1 MKTIPVTFRALNS
14 NDESEV
20 EKLDNLSGS
29 PIANV
34 LYDNIDFAW
43 GLFLNSK
50 LIGYCTTGYADGQCD
65 AIENHALHTSDSILL
80 SDVFILPSYNCWKKD
95 MIKRAIKARWSMD
108 NAKNTV
114 FLVALTDDLIDY
126 YARLGFKLI
135 SYESGAMFY
144 TPIDKHE
151 IKKTLDALAN
161 ICFLKKQMLNKLNAM
176 TYLEEIYPDIKAIM
190 DGEIS
195 ERNVL
200 EKLKAD
206 GIIDDAT
213 PWNTDTNT
221 YVSYDMNNNPEIHI
235 PFKKPDSETKLEL
248 VAKADDS
255 QAAIN
260 LIPDKSNSITITTAK
275 SVHSGIKTKTY
286 GNIYD
291 TDNHTYETT
300 MLYSSIEKALTT

>member
-1 MKTIPVTFRALNS
+1 MKTVPITFRALKPS
-14 NDESEV
+14 DEPEV
-20 EKLDNLSGS
+20 EKLDMLSGS
-29 PIANV
+29 PITNV

-65 AIENHALHTSDSILL
+65 AIENHTLHTSDSILL
-80 SDVFILPSYNCWKKD
+80 SDVFILPSYNNWKKD
-95 MIKRAIKARWSMD
+95 MIKRAIEARWSMD

-151 IKKTLDALAN
+151 IKKTLDVLAN
-161 ICFLKKQMLNKLNAM
+161 ICFIKKQMLNKLTAM
-176 TYLEEIYPDIKAIM
+176 TYLEEIYPDVKAIM

-195 ERNVL
+195 ERKVL

-213 PWNTDTNT
+213 PWSTEANT

-260 LIPDKSNSITITTAK
+260 LIPDKSNGITIATAK
-275 SVHSGIKTKTY
+275 SVHKGIKTKTY
-286 GNIYD
+286 GNVYD

-300 MLYSSIEKALTT
+300 MLYDSIEKALTT

>member
-1 MKTIPVTFRALNS
+1 MKTVPITFRALKPS
-14 NDESEV
+14 DEPEV
-20 EKLDNLSGS
+20 EKLDMLSGS

-43 GLFLNSK
+43 GLFLDSK

-65 AIENHALHTSDSILL
+65 AIQNHKLHTSDSILL
-80 SDVFILPSYNCWKKD
+80 SDVFVLPSYSNWKKD
-95 MIKRAIKARWSMD
+95 MIKRTIEARWSMD

-114 FLVALTDDLIDY
+114 FLVALTDELIDY
-126 YARLGFKLI
+126 YTRLGFKLI

-151 IKKTLDALAN
+151 IKKTLDTLAN

-176 TYLEEIYPDIKAIM
+176 TYLEDIYPDIKSIM

-195 ERNVL
+195 EREVL

-206 GIIDDAT
+206 GIIDDTT
-213 PWNTDTNT
+213 PWDTDTNA
-221 YVSYDMNNNPEIHI
+221 YVSYDANNNPEVHM
-235 PFKKPDSETKLEL
+235 PFKKPDSNTKFEL
-248 VAKADDS
+248 VAKIDNS
-255 QAAIN
+255 KAAIN
-260 LIPDKSNSITITTAK
+260 LIPDASNCITIATAK
-275 SVHSGIKTKTY
+275 SVHYGIRTTTY

-300 MLYSSIEKALTT
+300 MLYNSINDALTT